1 MRRTGSMGQAE
12 LAAIDPQR
20 THARVSAACSD
31 QRLQH
36 WWALQQ
42 AQLQYW

>member
-1 MRRTGSMGQAE
+1 MRWTGSMGQAE
-12 LAAIDPQR
+12 HAAIDPPHM
-20 THARVSAACSD
+20 HARVSAACLD

-42 AQLQYW
+42 PQLQHW